1 MCFLMKNGAE
11 EEVICTVSF
20 RILLAFGDTVGT
32 NDPQTLFSACR
43 GEIERAASQNT
54 TALPESSTK
63 FWTSAGATCEPWSRP
78 LRGGGPGPGSL
89 WVEQTLNRNIRATIA
104 NLELPSS
111 RSPHI

>member
-32 NDPQTLFSACR
+32 NDPQTLFTACR

-63 FWTSAGATCEPWSRP
+63 FWTSADATCEPWSRP
-78 LRGGGPGPGSL
+78 LRGGRGRSNLPQDVANSQPFGIA
-89 WVEQTLNRNIRATIA
+89 IR
-104 NLELPSS
+104 LVYFSHMLRP
-111 RSPHI
+111 